1 MNQRKIRKVA
11 ILGSGVMGSRIA
23 CHFANIGV
31 QVLLLDIVPVELTDE
46 EKSRGLT
53 IEHPAVRNR
62 IVNNAL
68 QNTLKSKPAAV
79 YHSRATRLIHTGN
92 FTDNLKDISGCDWVM
107 EVVVENFDIKKKI
120 YEEVE
125 KFRTP
130 GTLVTSN
137 TSSIPI
143 HMMAE
148 GRSADFQKH
157 FCGTHFFNP
166 PRYLRLLE
174 IIPTPATDPEV
185 ISFLMDYGELF
196 LGKAT
201 VLCKDSPAFIA
212 NRIGVYAIMKIFHL
226 MEKLDMTVQEIDSLT
241 GPAIGRPKSATFRTS
256 DVVGLDT
263 LVKVAR
269 FVYEACPADEA
280 RALFLIPA
288 WLEQMVKNNWLGDK
302 SGQGFFKKEKSE
314 GKTVYRSIDIK
325 TMEYGLPAKT
335 KFPTVDLL
343 RQTDNLKQK
352 MKIAVNGKD
361 KAGDFYREF
370 FFGLLQYVSNR
381 VPEIAD
387 DIYKVDDAL
396 NAGFG
401 WELGPFATWDAMG
414 LEETVQAME
423 KNGLRAADWVYDML
437 AKGHHSFYKVVD
449 GRRKYYD
456 ILSSSYKD
464 IPGSDAFIILE
475 NHSNNI
481 VWKNSGTHLIDI
493 GDGVL
498 NLEFRTKMNTIGGEV
513 LDAIPKSIELAE
525 KSFAGLVIGNQ
536 GENFSAGANLAMM
549 MMLAIEQEYDELSM
563 ACRMFQNASMRIRYS
578 SVPVVVAPHHLTLGG
593 GCEFCLHADRVQA
606 AAETYIGLVE
616 FGVGIIPA
624 GAGSKEM
631 ALRASDA
638 YREGEIEF
646 PELQKRFLN
655 IATAKVATSAEEA
668 FDMDIFRKGID
679 DISINEKRLIA
690 DAKQKVLEMART
702 GYTMPAPR
710 NEIYVLGRS
719 ALSAFY
725 AGIVA
730 MQYGNYASAHDRL
743 IAEKLAYVMCG
754 GDLTAPSY
762 VSEQYLLDLEREA
775 FLSLATTKKSIERMQ
790 SILNTGKVLRN

>member
-31 QVLLLDIVPVELTDE
+31 QVLLLDMVPNELTAE
-46 EKSRGLT
+46 EKSKGLST
-53 IEHPAVRNR
+53 EHTAVRNR

-68 QNTLKSKPAAV
+68 QATLKSKPAAV
-79 YHSRATRLIHTGN
+79 YASAASKLITTGN
-92 FTDNLKDISGCDWVM
+92 FTDHLKDIAGCDWVM
-107 EVVVENFDIKKKI
+107 EVVVENLDIKKKI
-120 YEEVE
+120 YDQVE
-125 KFRTP
+125 KFRAP
-130 GTLVTSN
+130 GTLVSSN

-143 HMMAE
+143 HLMAE

-185 ISFLMDYGELF
+185 ISFLMDYGDLF

-201 VLCKDSPAFIA
+201 VLCKDTPAFIA
-212 NRIGVYAIMKIFHL
+212 NRIGVYAIMQIFHL
-226 MEKLDMTVQEIDSLT
+226 MEKLNMTVQEIDSLT

-263 LVKVAR
+263 LVKVAQ
-269 FVYEACPADEA
+269 FVHEACPADEA
-280 RALFLIPA
+280 RSLFLIPA

-302 SGQGFFKKEKSE
+302 TGQGFFKKEKRD
-314 GKTVYRSIDIK
+314 GKTVYPSLDIR
-325 TMEYGLPAKT
+325 TMEYGVPAKT
-335 KFPTVDLL
+335 KFATIDQLK
-343 RQTDNLKQK
+343 QTDNLKQK

-361 KAGDFYREF
+361 KAGDFYRQF
-370 FFGLLQYVSNR
+370 FYGLLQYVSNR
-381 VPEIAD
+381 IPEIAD
-387 DIYKVDDAL
+387 DIYRVDDAL

-414 LEETVQAME
+414 LSETVQAME
-423 KNGLRAADWVYDML
+423 KNGQRAAKWVYEML
-437 AKGHHSFYKVVD
+437 EKGHTSFYKVED
-449 GRRKYYD
+449 GKRKYYD
-456 ILSSSYKD
+456 ISSSSYKN

-498 NLEFRTKMNTIGGEV
+498 NLEFKTKMNTIGGEV

-525 KSFAGLVIGNQ
+525 KNFAGLVIGNQ

-549 MMLAIEQEYDELSM
+549 LMLAIEQEYDELSM
-563 ACRMFQNASMRIRYS
+563 ACKMFQNASMRIRYS
-578 SVPVVVAPHHLTLGG
+578 SIPVVVAPHHLTLGG

-631 ALRASDA
+631 ALRASNA
-638 YREGEIEF
+638 YQEGEIEF

-655 IATAKVATSAEEA
+655 IATAKVATSAAEA
-668 FDMDIFRKGID
+668 FEMDIFRKGID
-679 DISINEKRLIA
+679 DISINEKRLIS
-690 DAKQKVLEMART
+690 DAKQKVLEMAGA

-710 NEIYVLGRS
+710 NDIYVLGRS

-730 MQYGNYASAHDRL
+730 MQYGNYASEHDRL

-754 GDLTAPSY
+754 GDLTAPAY

-775 FLSLATTKKSIERMQ
+775 FLSLATTKKSMERMQ
-790 SILNTGKVLRN
+790 SILNSGKVLRN

>member
-280 RALFLIPA
+280 RALFLIPS

-343 RQTDNLKQK
+343 RQTDNLRQK

-730 MQYGNYASAHDRL
+730 MQYGNYASSHDRL